1 MFKDITSL
9 PSKEIIKGIRARFVH
24 TDNFTLRLYVSLDE
38 GAVLPEHS
46 HIHEQTSQ
54 VMEGELEMTIE
65 GETTILKPGMIAI
78 IPSNAKHSVKALTN
92 CKVADTF
99 CPVREDY
106 K

>member
-1 MFKDITSL
+1 MFKDITTI

-24 TDNFTLRLYVSLDE
+24 AENFTLGYVSLDE

-78 IPSNAKHSVKALTN
+78 IPSNTKHSAKALTD
-92 CKVADTF
+92 CKIADTF